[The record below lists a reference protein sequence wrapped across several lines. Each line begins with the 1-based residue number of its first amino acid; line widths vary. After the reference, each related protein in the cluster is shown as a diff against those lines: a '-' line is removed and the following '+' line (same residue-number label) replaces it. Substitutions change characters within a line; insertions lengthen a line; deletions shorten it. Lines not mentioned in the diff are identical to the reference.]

1 MARKAPQPTVIPSE
15 AAVMAEKRRLEY
27 RKKYRSV
34 LTSTIYIL
42 TVVAAFSVLLATLF
56 LPVLQVSGTS
66 MDPTL
71 SDGDIIL
78 LLKGG
83 DFETGELC
91 GFYYQNRL
99 LLKRIIGVP
108 GDIIDMDEEG
118 NVTVNGEA
126 PEESYV
132 TEKSLGECDITFP
145 YQVPENRYF
154 LLGDNRTTSID
165 SRSTAVGCIEKEQIL
180 GKDVLQLWPLRD
192 MALL

>member
-34 LTSTIYIL
+34 LTSTTYIL
-42 TVVAAFSVLLATLF
+42 IVVAAVSVLLATLF

-66 MDPTL
+66 MEPTL

-99 LLKRIIGVP
+99 LLK
-108 GDIIDMDEEG
+108 
-118 NVTVNGEA
+118 
-126 PEESYV
+126 
-132 TEKSLGECDITFP
+132 P
-145 YQVPENRYF
+145 YQINISKNTMCGGKYF
-154 LLGDNRTTSID
+154 VRCS
-165 SRSTAVGCIEKEQIL
+165 C
-180 GKDVLQLWPLRD
+180 LQSW
-192 MALL
+192 